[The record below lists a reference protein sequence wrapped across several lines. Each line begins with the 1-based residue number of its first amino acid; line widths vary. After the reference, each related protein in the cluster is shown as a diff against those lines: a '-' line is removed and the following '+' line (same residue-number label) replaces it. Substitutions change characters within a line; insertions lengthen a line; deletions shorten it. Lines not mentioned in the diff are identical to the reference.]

1 MFDRTKERAC
11 KSCEKC
17 SWCWE
22 EDFVHTYQMG
32 YEVLS
37 AIDHYG
43 SELNTETKRKLQ
55 QRCLRWEAFL
65 QEMLGAFHDARQNMM
80 WNNRIVLGREGC
92 AVQMD
97 TFADMLRSTAKELE
111 KVYFRTSVWKKAGIS
126 FKKERDSCTVQQFFL
141 NREGKYEVHL
151 TARAVKNTCVT
162 IKALVKAVSEV
173 MGETVHCR
181 E

>member
-111 KVYFRTSVWKKAGIS
+111 KSLFSDERLEKKAGIS
-126 FKKERDSCTVQQFFL
+126 FKKERDSCTVQQFFTEQ
-141 NREGKYEVHL
+141 RRK
-151 TARAVKNTCVT
+151 
-162 IKALVKAVSEV
+162 I
-173 MGETVHCR
+173 
-181 E
+181 